1 MTLHV
6 DTSGAGRDLFL
17 IHGWGMHGG
26 VWENVTQGLAQHF
39 RVHAIDL
46 PGMGHS
52 PACSPYTL
60 ERLAQAVAEQLP
72 DDALL
77 CGWSL
82 GGLLAMR
89 LALAQPHKVSRLA
102 LVGAT
107 PRFVNGDGWQ
117 CGVEADVFQLF
128 AGQVEDDYPGT
139 MDRFLGLQAFGGE
152 SSRAT
157 IRQLRA
163 RFLLRPAPE
172 RQVLHAALQILL
184 TSDLRDEVA
193 QLRQPLL
200 LLHGERDTLAPVAA
214 AHWLA
219 QQLPQSELRV
229 IAGSAHAPFL
239 SHPTAF
245 VQALTDFMG

>member
-1 MTLHV
+1 
-6 DTSGAGRDLFL
+6 
-17 IHGWGMHGG
+17 
-26 VWENVTQGLAQHF
+26 
-39 RVHAIDL
+39 
-46 PGMGHS
+46 
-52 PACSPYTL
+52 
-60 ERLAQAVAEQLP
+60 
-72 DDALL
+72 
-77 CGWSL
+77 
-82 GGLLAMR
+82 MR

-117 CGVEADVFQLF
+117 CGVEAEVFHLF
-128 AGQVEDDYPGT
+128 AGQVEDDYAGT

-163 RFLLRPAPE
+163 RFLLRPPPE
-172 RQVLHAALQILL
+172 RQTLQAALQILL

-193 QLRQPLL
+193 RLRQPLL
-200 LLHGERDTLAPVAA
+200 LLHGARDTLAPVAA

-245 VQALTDFMG
+245 VQALTDFMR